1 MYDID
6 ENMDEL
12 DEFDREEQKLE
23 MLQSLRDYDMGF
35 GEDLDEESDYEDV
48 RTAWKEM
55 QDALE
60 SVEDAMY
67 PNGRDWDS
75 ENYDD

>member
-1 MYDID
+1 MYDFD

-12 DEFDREEQKLE
+12 DEFDKEEQKME
-23 MLQSLRDYDMGF
+23 MLQSIRDNDMGF
-35 GEDLDEESDYEDV
+35 GEDLDENSDYEDV
-48 RTAWKEM
+48 KAAWKEM

-60 SVEDAMY
+60 SAEDAMY
-67 PNGRDWDS
+67 PNGRDWDA